1 MLTSKDKVA
10 AILLMRF
17 QILPAT
23 GIAIAQEWLKQNPE
37 SNWEKLEELLKQA
50 QVILEKRV
58 LKNVSSNERSHASK
72 LIRKYRGV
80 EITTDSLPA
89 VALKHSSKKQLCY
102 RGVKYS

>member
-1 MLTSKDKVA
+1 MLTSKDRVA

-23 GIAIAQEWLKQNPE
+23 GIAIAQEWLTQNPE

-50 QVILEKRV
+50 QVILDKRV
-58 LKNVSSNERSHASK
+58 LKNVTSNERSPSSK
-72 LIRKYRGV
+72 FIRKYRGLEINQESVPLINV
-80 EITTDSLPA
+80 ERP
-89 VALKHSSKKQLCY
+89 KRQLCY